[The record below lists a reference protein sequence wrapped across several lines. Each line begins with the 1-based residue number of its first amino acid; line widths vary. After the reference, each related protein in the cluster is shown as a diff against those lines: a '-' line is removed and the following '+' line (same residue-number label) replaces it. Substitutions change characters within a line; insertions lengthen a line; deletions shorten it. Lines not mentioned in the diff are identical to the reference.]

1 MEKCRCHC
9 KSHLRF
15 HCKATSMLDY
25 RLLHFFRN
33 DKKNKTFYLQDYG
46 LPRKAK
52 AFLAITGGSKGA
64 IESKLQKLLQI

>member
-33 DKKNKTFYLQDYG
+33 DKKNKTFCLQDYG
-46 LPRKAK
+46 LPQKAK
-52 AFLAITGGSKGA
+52 AFLAMTGGSKGA